1 MWPLVGVLI
10 AGACEPGPIAPRRVS
25 AADDA
30 GAGSGQEV
38 DLVDG
43 STSAAPVVDAGA
55 GGGGRAKEDAAR
67 VEAGEPATPGAP
79 TPDAGGATITD
90 AARPASVDAGGVA
103 FMPDA
108 GRAVTEDAGRAATV
122 DAGAATTVDA
132 GRAATVDAGA
142 ATATDASAGAAGSD
156 AQTSAASGRAPRIG
170 ELLIDEV
177 LVNPTGDD
185 LGREWIEIANLGS
198 DALDLSGL
206 HLANATVDVGVAA
219 GLIAPGGLRLLGQS
233 ADPTKNGGAPVEVA
247 YGTKLILNNANGQ
260 LSICL
265 GACVS
270 GVVLDTVSWGSL
282 GDAYTGHALVI
293 DPVGRQ
299 ICGALVPFGTAGS
312 FGTPGAPNP
321 ACGDGAGAAPGPDGS
336 VADGSVAN

>member
-1 MWPLVGVLI
+1 MLRNVARMWPLAGVLI
-10 AGACEPGPIAPRRVS
+10 AGACQPGPIAPRRVTT
-25 AADDA
+25 ADGA

-38 DLVDG
+38 ELVDG
-43 STSAAPVVDAGA
+43 STSVAPVVDAGA
-55 GGGGRAKEDAAR
+55 GGGGRTKEDAAR
-67 VEAGEPATPGAP
+67 VDAGEPATPGAP
-79 TPDAGGATITD
+79 QSDAAGATTTD
-90 AARPASVDAGGVA
+90 AAHGVSVDANGAA

-108 GRAVTEDAGRAATV
+108 GRAVTEDAGRATTVDGGAATIV
-122 DAGAATTVDA
+122 DAGTAA
-132 GRAATVDAGA
+132 
-142 ATATDASAGAAGSD
+142 ATDASAGAAGSD
-156 AQTSAASGRAPRIG
+156 AQASAGRAPRIG
-170 ELLIDEV
+170 ELVIDEV

-185 LGREWIEIANLGS
+185 LGREWIEIENLGS

-219 GLIAPGGLRLLGQS
+219 GVIAPGGLRLLGQS

-265 GACVS
+265 GACAS

-299 ICGALVPFGTAGS
+299 ICGALAPFGTAGS

-321 ACGDGAGAAPGPDGS
+321 ACGAGTDAAPGPDGS
-336 VADGSVAN
+336 VAAGSVAN